1 MEKYF
6 DNKKLAEILF
16 NMSLDLSDIVEED
29 NDIEILE
36 KELEKIEDSYLYI
49 YLQKIAI
56 MNN

>member
-6 DNKKLAEILF
+6 NNKKLAEILF
-16 NMSLDLSDIVEED
+16 NMSVDLSDIVEED